1 MIDTK
6 IKAHKELLKLVK
18 KYEYAFKESGLRIRV
33 HDVESEI
40 EMLEVEKTFGVGRL
54 EKVATQW
61 YRVGWEDDARIG
73 YYREGERSIS
83 WSDDGRQPSNEWL
96 YQISYPTGA
105 YIFGDSYPKETFN
118 KMFEEMKTYNPKYV
132 DTANHVLY
140 FTAENAKT
148 FHDNLKKIE
157 SKYRG
162 MVQDE
167 LNRKRKKE
175 LEDELKALEGLE
187 EVSNG

>member
-1 MIDTK
+1 MIDKK
-6 IKAHKELLKLVK
+6 INAHKELLKLVK
-18 KYEYAFKESGLRIRV
+18 KYEDVFDESGLRIRV

-61 YRVGWEDDARIG
+61 YSVLWGVDVRIG

-96 YQISYPTGA
+96 YRISYPTGA
-105 YIFGDSYPKETFN
+105 YIFGKSYPKETFD
-118 KMFEEMKTYNPKYV
+118 KMFDEMKTYNPKYT
-132 DTANHVLY
+132 DTANSVLY

-148 FHDNLKKIE
+148 FHDNFKKIE
-157 SKYRG
+157 NKYRG

-167 LNRKRKKE
+167 LNRKRKRE
-175 LEDELKALEGLE
+175 LEEELKALEELQE
-187 EVSNG
+187 AING

>member
-1 MIDTK
+1 MIDVK
-6 IKAHKELLKLVK
+6 VKAHKELLKLVK
-18 KYEYAFKESGLRIRV
+18 KYEDVFDESGLRIRV

-54 EKVATQW
+54 VKISKQW
-61 YRVGWEDDARIG
+61 YGVDWGGEVRIG
-73 YYREGERSIS
+73 YYGEGEDRIS

-96 YQISYPTGA
+96 YRISYPTGA

-118 KMFEEMKTYNPKYV
+118 KMFEEMKTYSPKYT

-140 FTAENAKT
+140 FTSENAKT
-148 FHDNLKKIE
+148 FHDNFKKIE
-157 SKYRG
+157 NKYRG

-167 LNRKRKKE
+167 LNRKRKRE
-175 LEDELKALEGLE
+175 LEEELKALEKLQ